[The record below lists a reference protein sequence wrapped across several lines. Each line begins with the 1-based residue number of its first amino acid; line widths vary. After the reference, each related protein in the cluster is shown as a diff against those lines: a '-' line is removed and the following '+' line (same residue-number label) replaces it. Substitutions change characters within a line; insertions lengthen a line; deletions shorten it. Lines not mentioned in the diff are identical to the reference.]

1 MKELPH
7 PFIVKI
13 IDEFINSAGNL
24 CLVQVLYND
33 GDFSKYLRQRDG
45 KLFSENEILR
55 FLANIIIV
63 VYHINSKEIYH
74 RDLKPE
80 NFLVKKDSNGRIYL
94 HLNDFGIAR
103 SSIAETK
110 RINTTTGNN
119 QGSLYYIAPEILNAI
134 KVKPDIT
141 KQDVWAI
148 GVIAY

>member
-13 IDEFINSAGNL
+13 IEDFINSAGNL
-24 CLVQVLYND
+24 CIVQELYPE
-33 GDFSKYLRQRDG
+33 GDFSKYLNERKG

-80 NFLVKKDSNGRIYL
+80 NFLV
-94 HLNDFGIAR
+94 
-103 SSIAETK
+103 
-110 RINTTTGNN
+110 
-119 QGSLYYIAPEILNAI
+119 
-134 KVKPDIT
+134 
-141 KQDVWAI
+141 
-148 GVIAY
+148 